1 MSQENV
7 EVARRW
13 MDLVNRGDVEG
24 LARLLA
30 PDIQCF
36 PASDQPESMPFRGL
50 DAFVAYAKGWLE
62 VFDQYVIE
70 PGEYLDLGECV
81 VVVGRV
87 IARGRGS
94 GVETADTHAWLI
106 CFSDGKATEYRECG
120 SKELAF
126 EAAALRE

>member
-1 MSQENV
+1 MSQGNV
-7 EVARRW
+7 EFARRW

-30 PDIQCF
+30 PDIECF
-36 PASDQPESMPFRGL
+36 PASDQPEAAPFRGRG
-50 DAFVAYAKGWLE
+50 AFIEYANGWLE
-62 VFDQYVIE
+62 AFDRYVIE

-87 IARGRGS
+87 NARGRGS

-106 CFSDGKATEYRECG
+106 RFRDGKAIEYRECG
-120 SKELAF
+120 TKERAL
-126 EAAALRE
+126 EAAGLRG